1 MSGTSNAN
9 IDLLPADDIVG
20 ISFWVISMGLL
31 AATAFFFFEIRSVA
45 SNWRTTLTVAGI
57 ITGVAFIN
65 YLYVRNV
72 YVSQGEASILYR
84 YIDWIITMPLQM
96 IQFYL
101 ILATV
106 RKVPKSLFWK
116 LLIGTVVMVLAAYLG
131 ASENIP
137 SMIGFIIGIGAMDL
151 HII

>member
-1 MSGTSNAN
+1 MKRLKFLVFVAVALLASSGTSNAN
-9 IDLLPADDIVG
+9 IDFLPADDLIG

-31 AATAFFFFEIRSVA
+31 AATAFFFFERRSVA
-45 SNWRTTLTVAGI
+45 PNWRTALTVAGI

-72 YVSQGEASILYR
+72 YVSQGEAPILYR

-101 ILATV
+101 ILSTV
-106 RKVPKSLFWK
+106 RKVPKSLF
-116 LLIGTVVMVLAAYLG
+116 
-131 ASENIP
+131 
-137 SMIGFIIGIGAMDL
+137 
-151 HII
+151 